1 MPHDFL
7 RSIQPKQ
14 ADPPPPPAPSFAS
27 DEAGPPARR
36 VIRVPRPDRR
46 WLRGLVALVVIVVAV
61 FAGAGGVAAA
71 SALAGRSALGRAQE
85 ALAVQDTADFQRQM
99 AAAEGHFNRARMFAG
114 PFLVFLPI
122 PTIGTQVK
130 AVDHLLTAA
139 TVSTGAVNDAFKMLH
154 DLLAL
159 ESAAEGTIIEIPSAA
174 SLASLTPE
182 EKRAV
187 LAKLAAAAPKIK
199 DIDRRVKAALAE
211 IDSIP
216 ADGLAGPLAEQITPL
231 KARVAELRDALIP
244 IAPLAEV
251 VPAMAGYPAP
261 KTYLFL
267 MLNNTELRP
276 GGGFIGS
283 FGLISTENGQITR
296 FTSED
301 VYNLDAPTFGR
312 VGLPAPKPFQDYINI
327 KEWGMRDANWSP
339 DFRRSSEQVIALYD
353 RERALARPDLPAVD
367 GVIAITPEVAADLVR
382 IVGPVTVDGVTF
394 NADNLLDE
402 LQYQVHQAFITK
414 GIPDDQRK
422 AILPKLVAQVFDR
435 LTKLPAERWP
445 EGLALAQKHLTEKRI
460 MLYEKDPVLQGAFE
474 QHLWAGRMS
483 VTDGDYLRWVDANIG
498 ALKTDV
504 VMERSLSYALRVAAD
519 GRVIA
524 TASMRYRNNGTFTFR
539 TTRYR
544 TYARVFVPQGST
556 LIRVDG
562 SLKNDRTKNPSLAP
576 GVPDAG
582 VEEGKT
588 WFGAFTAIEPGHEGT
603 LTFTYALPANVA
615 QQITGGSYSLVVQ
628 KQLGTQ
634 AFPLSLTLD
643 MPRQVTAA
651 SPGEE
656 VAEFG
661 DARYRLQTNLRVD
674 RGFVVRT
681 R

>member
-1 MPHDFL
+1 MPHDYL
-7 RSIQPKQ
+7 RSVQKKG
-14 ADPPPPPAPSFAS
+14 AEPPLPRGPAFVE
-27 DEAGPPARR
+27 DAGPPARR
-36 VIRVPRPDRR
+36 TVRLPKPNRR
-46 WLRGLVALVVIVVAV
+46 WMRNIAALVVIVIVA
-61 FAGAGGVAAA
+61 FAGAGGIAAA
-71 SALAGRSALGRAQE
+71 SALAGRNALTRAQE
-85 ALAVQDTADFQRQM
+85 AIAVQDTADFSREM
-99 AAAEGHFNRARMFAG
+99 TAAEGHFNRARMFAG

-122 PTIGTQVK
+122 PSLGTQIK

-139 TVSTGAVNDAFKMLH
+139 TVSTGAVNDAFKILH

-159 ESAAEGTIIEIPSAA
+159 ESAAEGTIVEVPSAA
-174 SLASLTPE
+174 TLASLTAE
-182 EKRAV
+182 EKRAM
-187 LAKLAAAAPKIK
+187 LAKLAAASPKIK
-199 DIDRRVKAALAE
+199 DIDRRVRAALAE

-216 ADGLAGPLAEQITPL
+216 MDGLAGPLAEQILPL

-251 VPAMAGYPAP
+251 LPAMAGYPTP

-283 FGLISTENGQITR
+283 FGIIATSNGEVTH
-296 FTSED
+296 FSSED
-301 VYNLDAPTFGR
+301 IYALDAPTFGR
-312 VGLPAPKPFQDYINI
+312 VGLPSPKPFSDYINI

-367 GVIAITPEVAADLVR
+367 GIIAITPEVAADLLG

-394 NADNLLDE
+394 TADNLLDV
-402 LQYQVHQAFITK
+402 LQYQVHQAFLTQ
-414 GIPDDQRK
+414 GLPDSQRK
-422 AILPKLVAQVFDR
+422 QILGKLVTQVFQK
-435 LTKLPAERWP
+435 LFALPAERWP
-445 EGLALAQKHLTEKRI
+445 EGLAVAQKHLTEKRI

-474 QHLWAGRMS
+474 QQNWAGRM
-483 VTDGDYLRWVDANIG
+483 VTADGDYLRWVDANLG

-519 GRVIA
+519 GQVIA
-524 TASMRYRNNGTFTFR
+524 TASMHYKNNGTFTFR

-544 TYARVFVPQGST
+544 TYARIYVPQGSR

-562 SLKNDRTKNPSLAP
+562 SLKNDRTKNPTLAP

-582 VEEGKT
+582 VEEGKA
-588 WFGAFTAIEPGHEGT
+588 WFGAFTSIEPGDERT
-603 LTFTYALPANVA
+603 MTFTYALPANVSR
-615 QQITGGSYSLVVQ
+615 QISDGAYSLIVQ

-634 AFPLSLTLD
+634 SFPLSLTID
-643 MPRQVTAA
+643 MPREVTSA

-674 RGFVVRT
+674 RGFVVST
-681 R
+681 K